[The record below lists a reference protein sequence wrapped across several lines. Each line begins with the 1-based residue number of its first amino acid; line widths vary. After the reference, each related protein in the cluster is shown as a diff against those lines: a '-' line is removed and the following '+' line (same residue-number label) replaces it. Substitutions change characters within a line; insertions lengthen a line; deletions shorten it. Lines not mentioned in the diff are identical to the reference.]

1 MQPLLLS
8 KGPVKFENLAYWRLQ
23 YRDIENKLA
32 FKDFLHRINQIKLG
46 MEATLLTVDGL
57 DKFGNDRNNELRAS
71 LHALNTIL
79 AYIPAMQQE
88 YDKLEDRLQKQQE
101 GKKLGS
107 GWKV

>member
-1 MQPLLLS
+1 MRPLLLS
-8 KGPVKFENLAYWRLQ
+8 NQPPKFENLAYWRIQ
-23 YRDIENKLA
+23 YRQIEGAPA

-46 MEATLLTVDGL
+46 MEVTLLSVDGL

-79 AYIPAMQQE
+79 SYIPAMQLE
-88 YDKLEDRLQKQQE
+88 YDKLENRLSKQQE
-101 GKKLGS
+101 SKKPGS